1 MSKFM
6 LNDEDAIND
15 VNPFVTQDFSLPGSV
30 RQSGGFDNFS
40 NVSTS
45 EGIPDASES
54 VYCSIGSCET
64 QTKPTDVF
72 GAIHPRRNIDTGFVC
87 DTPEK
92 MKVGVATQVQI
103 PYFDLF
109 LIVVIIALVLLLARR

>member
-103 PYFDLF
+103 PYFGLF